1 MQHKETRSSN
11 LKSGYAFL
19 LCLAV
24 VIAAVLISSALPI
37 SEYQIFVQLA
47 LILFIGALIYLLYR
61 FALTV
66 HVYKLNDHTLSVL
79 RGEGAHQKTIAE
91 LSGNMILLIAPAS
104 YTGPQIPKGEFLSVN
119 ACSSP
124 NGKKKGT
131 CIWCDVGAS
140 DKYRLYFEPSNELL
154 EKLQQTF
161 PDRFLADTEK

>member
-1 MQHKETRSSN
+1 MQHKETRSST

-24 VIAAVLISSALPI
+24 VIVTVLFSQALPI
-37 SEYQIFVQLA
+37 SEYQIFVQFA
-47 LILFIGALIYLLYR
+47 LILLIGTLVYLLYR

-66 HVYKLNDHTLSVL
+66 HVYKLSDSTLSVF
-79 RGEGAHQKTIAE
+79 RGEGAHQKTIAV
-91 LSGNMILLIAPAS
+91 LSANMILLIAPAS
-104 YTGPQIPKGEFLSVN
+104 YNGSKVPKGEFLSVN

-131 CIWCDVGAS
+131 CVWCDVGTS
-140 DKYRLYFEPSNELL
+140 DKYRLYFEPSTELL